1 VDPHDR
7 EILVFEIAG
16 QRYGLPVT
24 EVRELVR
31 AVAIV
36 PLPLARPPVEGV
48 VDLRGQIVPVID
60 LRSRLGL
67 PTRPV
72 SPSDHMI
79 VAQSKGRVVALR
91 IDRAIDL
98 VPIDADSTAGVG
110 VGTGTGTVR
119 EIVEGQVAQLADG
132 LAPLL
137 DLQTVLAGTNTHE
150 EGVP

>member
-67 PTRPV
+67 PARPV

-79 VAQSKGRVVALR
+79 VAQSQGRLVALR

-98 VPIDADSTAGVG
+98 VPIDADSIAST
-110 VGTGTGTVR
+110 GTGTGTVR

-150 EGVP
+150 EGAP